1 MIYSI
6 IDIGSNS
13 VRMSVYRINNDNS
26 FTRLF
31 SEKEMAGLI
40 NYIVDNNMTEEGI
53 DKICEILDDFLSILS
68 RLGMED
74 SIILGTAALRNI
86 DNREYTVNQVYERTG
101 AKINVLSGDEEGR
114 IGYLGVCNETNLDN
128 GLMVDIGGG
137 SVEFVRIADG
147 DVCGSDS
154 YPLGSLSLFKN
165 NVAKIWPT
173 KKEIIAMENDVDKLL
188 SDPGLSD
195 MHTDQICFIGGS
207 ARAVLKICNH
217 MYKKPS
223 NNQNITTKELKEI
236 VSLLKSKSTEAR
248 SLVLKA
254 CPDRVHTIIPGTIF
268 INKIVQNTK
277 AKDIFIGKY
286 GLREGYLCQ
295 KMKK

>member
-147 DVCGSDS
+147 DVVR
-154 YPLGSLSLFKN
+154 F
-165 NVAKIWPT
+165 
-173 KKEIIAMENDVDKLL
+173 
-188 SDPGLSD
+188 
-195 MHTDQICFIGGS
+195 
-207 ARAVLKICNH
+207 
-217 MYKKPS
+217 
-223 NNQNITTKELKEI
+223 
-236 VSLLKSKSTEAR
+236 
-248 SLVLKA
+248 
-254 CPDRVHTIIPGTIF
+254 
-268 INKIVQNTK
+268 
-277 AKDIFIGKY
+277 
-286 GLREGYLCQ
+286 
-295 KMKK
+295 